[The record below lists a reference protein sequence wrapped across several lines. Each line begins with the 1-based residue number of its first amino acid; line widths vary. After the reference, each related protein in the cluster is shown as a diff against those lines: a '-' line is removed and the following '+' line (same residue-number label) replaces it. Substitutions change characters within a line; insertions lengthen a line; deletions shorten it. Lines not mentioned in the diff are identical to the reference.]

1 MQLQSQLAEAQH
13 HEGRQVPGFL
23 GAETGFE
30 FYAVVLEGVVHDVS
44 PVALNDAPK
53 FSRLKARFRLSNPV
67 FVQKSDPASNLQ

>member
-13 HEGRQVPGFL
+13 HEGCQMPGFF

-30 FYAVVLEGVVHDVS
+30 LYAVVLEGVVHDVS
-44 PVALNDAPK
+44 PVALIDAPK
-53 FSRLKARFRLSNPV
+53 FSRLKHRFSFSNPV